1 MTGTTSPAGPTGPT
15 PDAGLR
21 VLLAEDSA
29 ILRDGLAALLTRRG
43 HAVRTVA
50 DGAALEREVARAA
63 REESLPDVV
72 VADIRMPPTFTDEGL
87 RAVLNLRSRH
97 PALPVL
103 LFSQYVETRYA
114 SRLLAGDARGV
125 GYLLKDRVAD
135 VRDFVDAL
143 GRVSRGATVLD
154 PEVVSQLMGSARHDD
169 DLERL
174 TAREREVLG
183 LMAQGRSNGAIAELL
198 HLSYGA
204 VEKNV
209 AAIFTKLDLP
219 QDAADHRR
227 VLAVLRHLG
236 V

>member
-1 MTGTTSPAGPTGPT
+1 MTGPAGPAPAPT

-50 DGAALEREVARAA
+50 DGAALEREVARVV

-87 RAVLNLRSRH
+87 RAVLNLRTRH
-97 PALPVL
+97 PDLPVL

-135 VRDFVDAL
+135 VRDFVEAL
-143 GRVSRGATVLD
+143 GRVARGETVLD
-154 PEVVSQLMGSARHDD
+154 PEVVTQLMGTARQDVA
-169 DLERL
+169 LERL
-174 TAREREVLG
+174 SAREREVLG
-183 LMAQGRSNGAIAELL
+183 LMAQGRSNGAIADTL

>member
-1 MTGTTSPAGPTGPT
+1 MTGPT
-15 PDAGLR
+15 DPASGAGLR

-43 HAVRTVA
+43 HSVTTVG
-50 DGAALEREVARAA
+50 DGVALEREVARLV

-72 VADIRMPPTFTDEGL
+72 VADIRMPPSFTDEGL
-87 RAVLNLRSRH
+87 RAVLGLRSRH
-97 PALPVL
+97 PGLPVL

-143 GRVSRGATVLD
+143 GRVARGATVLD
-154 PEVVSQLMGSARHDD
+154 PEVVSQLMGSARQDD
-169 DLERL
+169 DLDRL
-174 TAREREVLG
+174 SAREREVLG